1 MEYTMS
7 FILGILSVMLGFS
20 SVILVIYLTKRTDEL
35 IKTEDQRAKMIID
48 EGDKRTQQ
56 MIEHTQQMIDEGN
69 KRAQQILAQMQKSI
83 ELAQQMIDDGRREF
97 RELIERMDRRLSQQ
111 TYIVKDK

>member
-1 MEYTMS
+1 
-7 FILGILSVMLGFS
+7 MLGFS

-83 ELAQQMIDDGRREF
+83 ELAQQMIDDDGRREF

>member
-1 MEYTMS
+1 MS
-7 FILGILSVMLGFS
+7 FILGVLSVMLGFS

-83 ELAQQMIDDGRREF
+83 ELAQQMIDDDGRREF

>member
-1 MEYTMS
+1 MS
-7 FILGILSVMLGFS
+7 FILGVLSVMLGFS

-48 EGDKRTQQ
+48 EGNKRT
-56 MIEHTQQMIDEGN
+56 
-69 KRAQQILAQMQKSI
+69 QQILAQMQKSI

-97 RELIERMDRRLSQQ
+97 RELIERMDRRISQQ